1 VLAIYGFEQVGE
13 SCALVLELVEG
24 PTLADRL
31 TAGPIPVKKALQIA
45 RQLVRHSLLWAVD

>member
-1 VLAIYGFEQVGE
+1 MLAIYGFEQVGE